1 MWQIK
6 YRLPVAGL
14 SRRACARV
22 CVLTGPGLVTTA
34 SAHLRPGGE
43 YPGAG
48 SDVLITDRAP
58 AQHCPHTPPPVTRL
72 SPTCYTRLTHHQH
85 MTMGGSRGAITDKES
100 VQYCQAEV
108 RIVR

>member
-1 MWQIK
+1 M
-6 YRLPVAGL
+6 
-14 SRRACARV
+14 
-22 CVLTGPGLVTTA
+22 TTA

-48 SDVLITDRAP
+48 ADVLITDRAP
-58 AQHCPHTPPPVTRL
+58 AQHCPYTPPPVNRL

-108 RIVR
+108 RILRYELQGCYKSCVKVERLMCGLVVCK